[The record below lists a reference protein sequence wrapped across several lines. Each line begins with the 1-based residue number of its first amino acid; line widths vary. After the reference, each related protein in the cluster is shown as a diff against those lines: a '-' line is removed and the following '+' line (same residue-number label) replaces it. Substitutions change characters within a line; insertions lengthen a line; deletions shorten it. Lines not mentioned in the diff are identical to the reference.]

1 MPRGAS
7 SEMVGAQRGL
17 TAAFLVALALHAG
30 ALAALA
36 FWPAREIESP
46 PGEQEIT
53 IDLAPAMEFAD
64 SVSPAEASMPEV
76 VSEAPEVR
84 PPDPVIAETL
94 PPEQIQEMNLVQP
107 EEAIESVSVAEIP
120 PTEVSPIAEADV
132 ALAQPP
138 PEELVVAKP
147 LEEEHSPPT
156 KRPVPKEAERK
167 APVRRRAAEQRAA
180 PSVPRDGQR
189 SSSAENTGGAA
200 AAADPNVLNRYAA
213 QLASALRQRLRYPE
227 SARLQ
232 GISGVATIR
241 FTMQRSGRITGASLV
256 RGTGHAVLDQA
267 ALATAAPGTSLPPAP
282 STIPQQQFTFSVPL
296 RFNLR

>member
-1 MPRGAS
+1 
-7 SEMVGAQRGL
+7 MVGAQRGL
-17 TAAFLVALALHAG
+17 IAAFLVALTLHTG
-30 ALAALA
+30 VLAALA

-94 PPEQIQEMNLVQP
+94 PPETEQLQEMSSVQP

-120 PTEVSPIAEADV
+120 PTEASPIAEADV

-147 LEEEHSPPT
+147 LEEKHSPPT

-180 PSVPRDGQR
+180 PSAPRDGQR

-200 AAADPNVLNRYAA
+200 AAADPNLLNRYAA
-213 QLASALRQRLRYPE
+213 QLASALKQRLRYPE

-267 ALATAAPGTSLPPAP
+267 AVATAAPGTSLPPAP
-282 STIPQQQFTFSVPL
+282 DSIPQQQFTFSVPL